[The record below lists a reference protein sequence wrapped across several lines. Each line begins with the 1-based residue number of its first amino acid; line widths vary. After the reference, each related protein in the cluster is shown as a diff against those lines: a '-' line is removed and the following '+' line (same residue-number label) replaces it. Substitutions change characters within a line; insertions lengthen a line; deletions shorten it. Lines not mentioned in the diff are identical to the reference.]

1 MRREYHSTWIWYYV
15 IMDIQYKVDINPSY
29 EWAKEAEGLAIS
41 HRELEVLALVVEGY
55 KNKEIAQIL
64 KIQHQSVKNHLQ
76 HLLRK
81 LNVKN
86 NTQAYIMALHL
97 NLIKVRMGIVGGK
110 GRYGPR
116 EVTGQDVV
124 EYLRKV
130 ISGEY
135 WGTELSDKKTRQW
148 LKVWLK
154 EHGIEPYEWGEDK

>member
-1 MRREYHSTWIWYYV
+1 
-15 IMDIQYKVDINPSY
+15 MDFQYKVDINPSY
-29 EWAKEAEGLAIS
+29 EWAKEAEGVGIS

-55 KNKEIAQIL
+55 RNKEVAQIL

-76 HLLRK
+76 HLFKK
-81 LNVKN
+81 LNVRN
-86 NTQAYIMALHL
+86 STQAYINALVL
-97 NLIKVRMGIVGGK
+97 NLIKVRAGIVGGK

-116 EVTGQDVV
+116 EITGQDAI

-135 WGTELSDKKTRQW
+135 KVKEVSDEKTRQW

-154 EHGIEPYEWGEDK
+154 EHGIEPYEWGDDK